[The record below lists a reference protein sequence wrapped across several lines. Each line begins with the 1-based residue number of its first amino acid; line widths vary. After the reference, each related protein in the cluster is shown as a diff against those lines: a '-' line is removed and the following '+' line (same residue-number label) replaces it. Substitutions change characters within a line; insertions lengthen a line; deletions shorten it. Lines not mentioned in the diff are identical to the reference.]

1 MSDRPASMNWLEE
14 DGRWAFL
21 AVGGV
26 IAGAVRR
33 AGGTFEPVMRLPGLT
48 IARGPFEERRQA
60 QTVVEDATRLWFAAA
75 GFKLREAGE

>member
-1 MSDRPASMNWLEE
+1 MTDRPGIMNWLDE

-33 AGGTFEPVMRLPGLT
+33 HGGGFQPIMRLHGVSIPS
-48 IARGPFEERRQA
+48 GPFEERRQA
-60 QTVVEDATRLWFAAA
+60 EILVEDAARLWFATA